1 MAYGLIS
8 QKVNSVRGSGKD
20 QATIHQRL
28 GLGPYP
34 PEFLG

>member
-20 QATIHQRL
+20 QATIHRRVMVAL
-28 GLGPYP
+28 R
-34 PEFLG
+34 